1 MGEGRKGE
9 GLLCLSGGGGG
20 LRLAGRKE
28 GEPGPAK
35 RLKAKPSGAHKD
47 DLRTRLGNLK
57 TDWPWWQRG

>member
-1 MGEGRKGE
+1 MSERRR
-9 GLLCLSGGGGG
+9 CG

-57 TDWPWWQRG
+57 TGTGPGGSEGS